1 MRILLTG
8 ASGFLGSRVLA
19 LLEGHQVLC
28 LSRHPGQLPRRDGV
42 DGVVADLGQTGAWMS
57 DVARFK
63 PDWCLHLAWEGLPD
77 YSLERCR
84 MNLDAGLRLVHAV
97 AEAGVT
103 RMVVAGSCWEY
114 GRASGPVAEHQ
125 APVEPGI
132 FAATKLAFQTILDS
146 VARESSFD
154 YRWARVF
161 FVYGPG
167 QRQTSLI
174 PSLRAAY
181 LEGRAPEIR
190 EPAAVQDFVHIDDV
204 ASALVALTVAEGVSG
219 VFNVGSGQPTS
230 VGDVANRVADYYGR
244 PRPFATVPDGR
255 GFWADM
261 SKMAAG
267 PGWRPR
273 LGTDEGIRRTL
284 AALDGVA

>member
-28 LSRHPGQLPRRDGV
+28 LSRDPGQLPRRDGV
-42 DGVVADLGQTGAWMS
+42 EGVVADLGQTGEWVR

-84 MNLDAGLRLVHAV
+84 MNLDAGLRLVNAV

-132 FAATKLAFQTILDS
+132 FAATKLAFQTVLDS

-181 LEGRAPEIR
+181 REGRAPEIR

-204 ASALVALTVAEGVSG
+204 ASALVALTVADGVSG

-230 VGDVANRVADYYGR
+230 VGDVANRVADYYRR

-261 SKMAAG
+261 SKTTAG
-267 PGWRPR
+267 PGWRAQ
-273 LGTDEGIRRTL
+273 LGIDEGIRRTL
-284 AALDGVA
+284 AVLDGAA

>member
-28 LSRHPGQLPRRDGV
+28 LSRDPGQLPRRDGV
-42 DGVVADLGQTGAWMS
+42 DGVVADLGQAGEWIRE
-57 DVARFK
+57 VARFK

-77 YSLERCR
+77 YSLDRCR
-84 MNLDAGLRLVHAV
+84 MNLDAGLRLVDAV
-97 AEAGVT
+97 AQARIS

-114 GRASGPVAEHQ
+114 GSASGPVAEHQ
-125 APVEPGI
+125 APVNPGT
-132 FAATKLAFQTILDS
+132 FAATKLAFQTVLES
-146 VARESSFD
+146 VARESAFD

-167 QRQTSLI
+167 QRPTSLI

-181 LEGRAPEIR
+181 VEGRVPEIR

-204 ASALVALTVAEGVSG
+204 ASALVALTVADGVSG
-219 VFNVGSGQPTS
+219 AFNVGSGRPAG
-230 VGDVANRVADYYGR
+230 VGYVANQVADYYRR

-261 SKMAAG
+261 SKTTSATGWHAG
-267 PGWRPR
+267 IGI
-273 LGTDEGIRRTL
+273 DEGIRRTL